1 MFFVSDHSNRFVA
14 AFGALVL
21 SAVMFATAIIPATT
35 NVAVFA

>member
-1 MFFVSDHSNRFVA
+1 MFFATDHSNRFVA
-14 AFGALVL
+14 GFGALAL